1 MVGRIC
7 NIEPPRPV
15 GRGAFF
21 ALDTAVDIGAVLSR
35 SWTYDR
41 GGRPTERDV
50 KLGGAPHALATTFT
64 YDASGRSATVT
75 TAYNGTNA
83 YHFGVSTGGYDAGDR
98 LTDYSETASV
108 GASYFNGAVALT
120 YDDSTGRLR
129 RAIRGARTDQWTYDV
144 FGNRATTYWSTTEG
158 GESLQGPGSCNGAAN
173 PSSYGPD
180 NALRVAHSTP
190 ACSTYHHYWNDRTG
204 ARLAATDSLGTGYTA
219 IESQLTYTAA
229 GQLYYAITKTP
240 SAGGEYDYTWTWY
253 DGSGSRVMAVQGH
266 GDSPAPQD
274 PHDYWARRLYFL
286 PDGPNVELQLGPDG
300 VLERHVMAGLDAPVA
315 VRRYDDSGNLLGTW
329 TLVSDRQGTTLG
341 ALDSLGAQ
349 IAAAQAVSHNPFGAV
364 EGLAPAGSNAPT
376 SGYTGAAQSV
386 SNGGGMV
393 YLRNRWYDPAT
404 GRFLTQDPIGL
415 AGGVNLYA
423 YAGNDPVA
431 FTDPFGLCPSCLT
444 EVIRF
449 AVAHPVAAE
458 RVTRLVHEEA
468 AGFACGSQ
476 GFQNCAV
483 PPSGSFGA
491 LLGQAALALGAKAP
505 VGAAVPNAAVAAEPA
520 VTAGIYEF
528 AEGEGTYVGQS
539 GNIPSRL
546 SRHIS
551 DGRVSPDGAAAAK
564 RTYVPGGKTARE
576 IAEQRRIDDLGG
588 VNGGRVTNKVNPIG
602 AKRQYLMNDN
612 WL

>member
-1 MVGRIC
+1 M
-7 NIEPPRPV
+7 
-15 GRGAFF
+15 
-21 ALDTAVDIGAVLSR
+21 
-35 SWTYDR
+35 
-41 GGRPTERDV
+41 
-50 KLGGAPHALATTFT
+50 K
-64 YDASGRSATVT
+64 RSAIAFSLSESACCGPSLIAGPTVFRRSR
-75 TAYNGTNA
+75 N
-83 YHFGVSTGGYDAGDR
+83 
-98 LTDYSETASV
+98 L
-108 GASYFNGAVALT
+108 
-120 YDDSTGRLR
+120 TGRLQ

-204 ARLAATDSLGTGYTA
+204 ARLASTDSLGTGYTA

-253 DGSGSRVMAVQGH
+253 DGAGSRVMAVQGH

-274 PHDYWARRLYFL
+274 PHDYWGRRIYFL
-286 PDGPNVELQLGPDG
+286 PDGPNVRLQLGPDG

-376 SGYTGAAQSV
+376 SGYTGAAQGV

-423 YAGNDPVA
+423 YAGNDPISFSDPYGTCPQCIEEAVEEVA
-431 FTDPFGLCPSCLT
+431 TIAEDLPAIEEAANG
-444 EVIRF
+444 V
-449 AVAHPVAAE
+449 VAAE
-458 RVTRLVHEEA
+458 ANVGQTLTSFDKLERAADRVVEGEGNLARNLERSGVARKAGEA
-468 AGFACGSQ
+468 AHHI
-476 GFQNCAV
+476 V
-483 PPSGSFGA
+483 
-491 LLGQAALALGAKAP
+491 AKA
-505 VGAAVPNAAVAAEPA
+505 AQAAEPA
-520 VTAGIYEF
+520 
-528 AEGEGTYVGQS
+528 
-539 GNIPSRL
+539 
-546 SRHIS
+546 
-551 DGRVSPDGAAAAK
+551 
-564 RTYVPGGKTARE
+564 
-576 IAEQRRIDDLGG
+576 RRILQQAGVKVNEA
-588 VNGGRVTNKVNPIG
+588 VNGVFLPAVKGYAGQTMNHLTLHTKAYYDAVNEVLSS
-602 AKRQYLMNDN
+602 AQTRQEVVEALQTIKDGLLNGTFSR
-612 WL
+612 